1 MPAPEGTV
9 MPRLAVGTLVLCIS
23 TLARAQSAGDLQL
36 DGFHPTMD
44 SRGYLTLNGAA
55 VIDPGELSFGLG
67 ALEWGRH
74 LLAFHGG
81 GASYSVDDVVS
92 ATLVGALGLRLAGV
106 PFEVGASLPFSVIS
120 GTQDRLGGQGLG
132 DLGLHLKLPL
142 GHLGPVGTGV
152 LASIYLPTATPRDR
166 FLGESSATP
175 QVMALVDLALGR
187 WRLGANAGIRL
198 RPTSTFTDTTVGT
211 MGTITTS
218 TELPVGLA
226 AAYAIS
232 AEKVEG
238 IAEVFGA
245 VPLGA
250 HQGYQPLEA
259 LAGLKV
265 YLASSSYLSL
275 GAGRGLVAGQG
286 NPDLRALIGIV
297 FEPRPAPLQR
307 VPLDD
312 VVVAPPP
319 PPVDPDTDRDT
330 DDRCPDDP
338 GRSRSEGCPDRG
350 VVIDEGSTLVILD
363 SIDFEFDSAKLKA
376 RSLHVLDAVAQAL
389 VDNPDI
395 ELVEVGGHT
404 DERGSAAYNL
414 DLSNRR
420 AAAVVAYLVDRGIA
434 ANRLGARG
442 YGLTRP
448 LDRSH
453 TEAAWAKNRRV
464 EFVIQQRAGKPCDSA
479 PADCNPGRPGAPTA
493 PRS

>member
-23 TLARAQSAGDLQL
+23 TLSRAQSAGDLQL
-36 DGFHPTMD
+36 DGFRPTMD

-55 VIDPGELSFGLG
+55 VLDHGELSFGLG
-67 ALEWGRH
+67 ALEWARH

-92 ATLVGALGLRLAGV
+92 ATLVSALGLRLAGV

-142 GHLGPVGTGV
+142 GRFGPLGMGV
-152 LASIYLPTATPRDR
+152 LASLYLPTASPRDR

-175 QVMALVDLALGR
+175 QAMALIDLALGR

-226 AAYAIS
+226 AAYAIG
-232 AEKVEG
+232 AEKVEV

-297 FEPRPAPLQR
+297 FEPRSAPLQR
-307 VPLDD
+307 VRLDD
-312 VVVAPPP
+312 VAVAPPP
-319 PPVDPDTDRDT
+319 APVDPDTDRDT

-338 GRSRSEGCPDRG
+338 GRSRSEGCLDRG

-363 SIDFEFDSAKLKA
+363 SIDFEFDSAKLKT

-395 ELVEVGGHT
+395 ERVEVGGHT

-420 AAAVVAYLVDRGIA
+420 AAAVVAYLVDHGIA

-464 EFVIQQRAGKPCDSA
+464 EFVIKQRAGKSCDGA
-479 PADCNPGRPGAPTA
+479 PADCSPGRPGAPTA